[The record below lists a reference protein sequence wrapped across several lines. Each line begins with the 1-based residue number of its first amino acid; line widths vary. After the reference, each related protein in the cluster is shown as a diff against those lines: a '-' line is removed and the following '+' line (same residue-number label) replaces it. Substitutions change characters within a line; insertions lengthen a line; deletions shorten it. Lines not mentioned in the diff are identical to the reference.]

1 MKTRSNALSLG
12 LAIAMVLTLGLPPL
26 SVHAQGKYP
35 ERPIRLVIPFSPG
48 GNTDVVG
55 RLFAAKMTL
64 TLGQQVFVENKA
76 GASGEIG
83 SLDVARAGPDGYTL
97 LVGVASTHVINPLT
111 KKLPYDPVKDFTP
124 INLFSVTPQALGVHP
139 TIATSLPE
147 LIKRVKAKPGEYA
160 YGSCGVASICHLTG
174 ALFIR
179 QTGGLEMIHVPYKG
193 SGQSVQELIGGQV
206 PMVFGTTT
214 SMVTHHRSGRLRMLA
229 VFNEKRS
236 AVEPSVP
243 TAIELGVPDAVA
255 YTFTLL
261 LAPAGTP
268 KPVIERLQQATSKT
282 MSDVPFQKNLERLT
296 VDPVTDSNPETAARF
311 IKAELAKWAP
321 LVEAMNLRAK

>member
-1 MKTRSNALSLG
+1 MKRRDVLGFG
-12 LAIAMVLTLGLPPL
+12 LAITATLALGLPPL
-26 SVHAQGKYP
+26 AARAQGKYP

-76 GASGEIG
+76 GASGAIG
-83 SLDVARAGPDGYTL
+83 SLDVARARPDGYTL

-111 KKLPYDPVKDFTP
+111 EKLPYDPVKDFTP
-124 INLFSVTPQALGVHP
+124 INMFSVTPQALGVHP

-160 YGSCGVASICHLTG
+160 YGSCGLASICHLAG

-193 SGQSVQELIGGQV
+193 SGQSVQELIGGQI

-236 AVEPSVP
+236 AAEPSVP

-268 KPVIERLQQATSKT
+268 KPVIEHLQQATSKT

-311 IKAELAKWAP
+311 IKSELVKWAP
-321 LVEAMNLRAK
+321 IIKASGIKVQ